1 MSLLAAFKP
10 SLIAGIAL
18 KPVVNGAINGPA
30 INSEL
35 LWDCPEP
42 VILFIVRRPGCP
54 GCREHARDLCERQ
67 KAGEFLGAKLIG
79 VIKEIAPTKN
89 VKTDE
94 ELGVKDFQTTYFE
107 NNPVYYDEQNSF
119 YKILGSRS
127 LLSQKLHSWNPFTLY
142 SDYKKMNKRF
152 EAKKVAGNLK
162 GEGIIQGGIFIVSKS
177 QDIIYQI
184 HEVTGSE
191 LPYDEIKKA
200 VHDLSASGEQVK
212 ESKTE
217 AEPTA

>member
-18 KPVVNGAINGPA
+18 KPVVNGAVNGPA

-35 LWDCPEP
+35 LWDCNEP
-42 VILFIVRRPGCP
+42 VILFIVRRSGCP

-67 KAGEFLGAKLIG
+67 KAGDFLNVKLIG
-79 VIKEIAPTKN
+79 VIKEVAPTKD

-107 NNPVYYDEQNSF
+107 NNPVYYDEQNAF

-127 LLSQKLHSWNPFTLY
+127 LFSQKLHSWNPFTLTI
-142 SDYKKMNKRF
+142 RR
-152 EAKKVAGNLK
+152 
-162 GEGIIQGGIFIVSKS
+162 
-177 QDIIYQI
+177 
-184 HEVTGSE
+184 
-191 LPYDEIKKA
+191 
-200 VHDLSASGEQVK
+200 
-212 ESKTE
+212 
-217 AEPTA
+217 